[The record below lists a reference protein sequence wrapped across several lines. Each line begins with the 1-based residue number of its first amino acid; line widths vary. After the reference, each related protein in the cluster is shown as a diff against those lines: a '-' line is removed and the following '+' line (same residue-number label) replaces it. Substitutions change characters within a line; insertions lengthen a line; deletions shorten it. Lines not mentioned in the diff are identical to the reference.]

1 VDVDYIKKRVQ
12 GIKAASFMKGYSK
25 LVDDS
30 GGQGRHMGV
39 WFHSITVFLHFA
51 ATVMASVLLFKC
63 NASRA
68 FQRATIPY
76 ALPLPVQASARSYER
91 AGYPWAEDGA
101 FVGNAWNPFA
111 LILAFEWITVAF
123 AICNLE
129 PYVTE
134 ARTYSSLW
142 LTLGLIMVALWTFVN
157 IGDIS
162 LFLSVVLVFSFLAAG
177 FLCEYFKDVHGKRV
191 LPKKKQVRPN
201 QVAPSVVVV
210 TTPRPEAPPPAGKWP
225 NEDPPVAPGAATRFL
240 ERTSMEGRE
249 W

>member
-12 GIKAASFMKGYSK
+12 GIKPASYMKGYSK

-30 GGQGRHMGV
+30 GGQGRHMGF

-63 NASRA
+63 NASSA
-68 FQRATIPY
+68 FQHATIPY

-101 FVGNAWNPFA
+101 FVGNTWNPFA

-142 LTLGLIMVALWTFVN
+142 LTTGLIMIAFWTFVN

-162 LFLSVVLVFSFLAAG
+162 LFMSVVLVFSFLAAG

-191 LPKKKQVRPN
+191 LPKKQGGKQVKPN

-210 TTPRPEAPPPAGKWP
+210 STPRPEAPPPEPQAT
-225 NEDPPVAPGAATRFL
+225 PGATRFL